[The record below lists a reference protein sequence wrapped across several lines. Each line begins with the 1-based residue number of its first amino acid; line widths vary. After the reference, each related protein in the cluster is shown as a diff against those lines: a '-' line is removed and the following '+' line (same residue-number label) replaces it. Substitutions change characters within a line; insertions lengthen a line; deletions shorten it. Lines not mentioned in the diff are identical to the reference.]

1 MVGKLTKD
9 RSLINDRVKSF
20 STAEPLKSKLE
31 KEREEY
37 RHVWTRFISEEE
49 MNELTD
55 YHDFYKKLELAKK
68 QFAKDFQSAYRLN
81 LKNVLIYDNKRYEM
95 GGAITQKQEEH
106 FYQRMAK
113 LIKRDNRRQKR
124 RGRKVRLREYSKAVG
139 GRQKRKL
146 FEDIFIDYHRTVIK
160 GIREDRKNVSMA
172 K

>member
-1 MVGKLTKD
+1 MLKTTVQVASWNVNCKKPLVFLNLTKWLSQQSPSPD
-9 RSLINDRVKSF
+9 IITIGLQ
-20 STAEPLKSKLE
+20 
-31 KEREEY
+31 
-37 RHVWTRFISEEE
+37 
-49 MNELTD
+49 ELLSQ
-55 YHDFYKKLELAKK
+55 LELIITMPS
-68 QFAKDFQSAYRLN
+68 QQ
-81 LKNVLIYDNKRYEM
+81 VLFYDNKRYEM